1 MHRHNSIFLG
11 EFEGR
16 PVMGFKSQFTMVY
29 PKGEVQGLFTVT
41 KGVGLNKKC
50 PFEGVRRN
58 HFFGTYLLGPLL
70 VNNPPFTVPC

>member
-1 MHRHNSIFLG
+1 M
-11 EFEGR
+11 
-16 PVMGFKSQFTMVY
+16 
-29 PKGEVQGLFTVT
+29 T

-70 VNNPPFTVPC
+70 VNNPPFTRSLLKAMGAGDVPLALEQAVEAAYEKRLEDFREKA